1 MALPLIE
8 RPGITAFMKVET
20 DIITSQAAYI
30 WLMGRAVKLVIMC
43 AQTFKTDIF
52 YCCYWS

>member
-1 MALPLIE
+1 MAPPLIE

-20 DIITSQAAYI
+20 DIITSRAAYI

>member
-1 MALPLIE
+1 MVPPLIE

-20 DIITSQAAYI
+20 DISQAAYI
-30 WLMGRAVKLVIMC
+30 RLMGRAVKLVIMC